1 MLVISVRE
9 LWLPPSRA
17 DYTHVHVYSRTLSHG
32 HEYAR
37 SRRSPRV
44 SRDDG
49 GRVYAKLRKRERCGP
64 RVGRENREKFRTKE
78 SRRKKNC
85 TCNYPSPRHV
95 GKWDSFGQP
104 DLLSFPRRRRF
115 FTRNELISF
124 LRLKKKR
131 NSSDAAPCLSVRS
144 VE

>member
-9 LWLPPSRA
+9 LWLPPSRGPHMH
-17 DYTHVHVYSRTLSHG
+17 TSIHVHCPMGTNTRGPGGLHVCPEMTVAAYMPSY
-32 HEYAR
+32 E
-37 SRRSPRV
+37 
-44 SRDDG
+44 RDAETASG
-49 GRVYAKLRKRERCGP
+49 
-64 RVGRENREKFRTKE
+64 ENREKFRTKE

-104 DLLSFPRRRRF
+104 DLLSFSRWQRF

-124 LRLKKKR
+124 LRPEKK
-131 NSSDAAPCLSVRS
+131 SSRSAPCLV
-144 VE
+144 